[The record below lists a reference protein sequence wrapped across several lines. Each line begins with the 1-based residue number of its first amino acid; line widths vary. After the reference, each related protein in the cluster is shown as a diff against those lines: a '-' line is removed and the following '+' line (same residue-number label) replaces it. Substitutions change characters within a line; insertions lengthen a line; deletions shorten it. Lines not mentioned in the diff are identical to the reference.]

1 MFLSAMPLHILL
13 VSLCMTMISCARQNR
28 RVEPSILSNDAIQ
41 NVRGHAE
48 EMAST
53 SWEYGVLM
61 QGLLELEWPVLSVL
75 TPGSIPPPSMLEYGE
90 AADVINYA
98 TQVVANKSAG
108 TLPLA
113 DGHGSTADPASLGV
127 GVLLAN
133 WTRPNSSDI
142 SFAQAAADQLEFLL
156 NVAPRGAHGVISSI
170 DSEVQLVADFTYMV
184 PPFIAYYGALKGG
197 KEGNALIQDAYNQIN
212 LYHDGLYDANV
223 SLWRHQA
230 NGTNPDSG
238 HWATGEPVLKRTLS
252 IHMVLTYID
261 IVGNAWAA
269 AGMLR
274 VMDTIN
280 NACDAEDFVLERNNL
295 IHWIYEVL
303 DGVWKQQGE
312 NGTLYNYID
321 NDLGLSDSSATAL
334 LAAVTYRMAIA
345 TGVPLYIDHAN
356 NATTLVFDSID
367 EDGWL
372 LNTVAQFT
380 LGGHTSSSSAQTFV
394 LLLQSA
400 YRDYRA
406 SLKV

>member
-1 MFLSAMPLHILL
+1 MHSHLLFVLLGMSMIL
-13 VSLCMTMISCARQNR
+13 CTPQTCRAA
-28 RVEPSILSNDAIQ
+28 PSILGNDTIQ
-41 NVRGHAE
+41 NVKARAE
-48 EMAST
+48 EMASA

-61 QGLLELEWPVLSVL
+61 QGLLELEWPLLSVL
-75 TPGSIPPPSMLEYGE
+75 TPGSIPPPSMLEDGE
-90 AADVINYA
+90 AADVIDYA
-98 TQVVANKSAG
+98 KKVVANKSAG

-133 WTRPNSSDI
+133 WTRPDLSDI
-142 SFAQAAADQLEFLL
+142 SFAQAAADQLEYLL
-156 NVAPRGAHGVISSI
+156 DIAPRGARGVISAI

-197 KEGNALIQDAYNQIN
+197 KEGKALIQEAYNQIS

-223 SLWRHQA
+223 NLWRHQA

-238 HWATGEPVLKRTLS
+238 HWATG
-252 IHMVLTYID
+252 
-261 IVGNAWAA
+261 NAWAA
-269 AGMLR
+269 GGMLR

-280 NACDAEDFVLERNNL
+280 NACDSEDFVLERNNL

-303 DGVWKQQGE
+303 DGVWKHQGE

-334 LAAVTYRMAIA
+334 LAAVTYRMAIS

-367 EDGWL
+367 GDGWL

-406 SLKV
+406 SLRV